1 MFVSKRVKTILVI
14 GTALCILSACSTDD
28 GRSMAPP
35 RADQTDS
42 VQTATT
48 IGNVVANDAGT
59 MTLTGPWTSGS
70 QIDARYTC
78 DGEALSPPLVWTGA
92 PEDTQAYA
100 LVINNMDD
108 PKTLN
113 WVVTNIDFAVTNTT
127 EGVAPQGAVVGTTVN
142 GTPGYVAPCP
152 PRGSTNTFVATV
164 YALDSLTKAADN
176 PSVQELVAD
185 IESAALEAATTVFTV
200 TR

>member
-1 MFVSKRVKTILVI
+1 MIHAPRVKKLFLACAATTLL
-14 GTALCILSACSTDD
+14 AACSTDD
-28 GRSMAPP
+28 GRSMTPP

-48 IGNVVANDAGT
+48 VGEVVANNVST
-59 MTLTGPWTSGS
+59 MTLTGPWTSGGP
-70 QIDARYTC
+70 IDARYTC

-100 LVINNMDD
+100 LVIENMDD
-108 PKTLN
+108 PAALN
-113 WVVTNIDFAVTNTT
+113 WVVTNIDFAVSNTT
-127 EGVAPQGAVVGTTVN
+127 EGAAPSGAVVATNAEGRRE
-142 GTPGYVAPCP
+142 YLAPCP
-152 PRGSTNTFVATV
+152 PRGSTQTFVVTV
-164 YALDSLTKAADN
+164 YALDSLTPLEDN
-176 PSVQELVAD
+176 PDSRTIRAD